1 MGRRDFAE
9 SVKTGGRREQ
19 SLLRPKRKAAL
30 VATASVF
37 AALYALLGLIP
48 LSKFVLGTG
57 FLTASKVIAPLAGM
71 LFGPVLGG
79 AISLLGNV
87 IAFAF
92 AGQFSSGVVR
102 FDTLAADLAVI
113 ATAGFAYTGRRV
125 LALAFPLAVVVLYS
139 IDPLSVIFVG
149 PVPFYWLHLV
159 SFGILGFALILE
171 RRKKL
176 GLLHPAFVGAVTL
189 ASLMAGQ
196 LTGTFVGQNMYVR
209 VYHLYAESTWRSMIT
224 FVFAAYPLERVFY
237 AVAGTLVGLPTLR
250 ALSRMR
256 KPKVS

>member
-1 MGRRDFAE
+1 MLRPAGENR
-9 SVKTGGRREQ
+9 G
-19 SLLRPKRKAAL
+19 SLLRPRRRAAL

-57 FLTASKVIAPLAGM
+57 FLTASKVIAPLVGM

-87 IAFAF
+87 IAFAI
-92 AGQFSSGVVR
+92 AGQFSSGIVR
-102 FDTLAADLAVI
+102 FDTLAADLAVV

-125 LALAFPLAVVVLYS
+125 LALGFPLAVVVLYS
-139 IDPLSVIFVG
+139 IDPLSVTFVG

-159 SFGILGFALILE
+159 SFGLLGFALVLE

-176 GLLHPAFVGAVTL
+176 GLLHPAFVASVTL

-196 LTGTFVGQNMYVR
+196 LTGTFVGQSMYVR
-209 VYHLYAESTWRSMIT
+209 VYHLYAESTWRNMIG
-224 FVFAAYPLERVFY
+224 FVFAAYPLERIFY
-237 AVAGTLVGLPTLR
+237 AIAGTLVSLPTMR